1 MGRVLCNGLPLRHW
15 SHEVTDA
22 RVLLFPGRPRRG
34 TRARHFSVRP
44 ASRKIGEGAVEFV
57 LTINDDAAVDVSRQ
71 KLRIKLKRLVEVRDG
86 GVEVA
91 LAVGRKPSYA

>member
-1 MGRVLCNGLPLRHW
+1 MGRILCNRLLLRHW

-34 TRARHFSVRP
+34 ARARYLCVWP

-57 LTINDDAAVDVSRQ
+57 LTIDDDTAVDVSRQ
-71 KLRIKLKRLVEVRDG
+71 KLRIKLKRLVEVRDR

-91 LAVGRKPSYA
+91 LSVGRKPSYA